1 MNDTIDHLQQAT
13 LRLSQEGS
21 LKDRL
26 TEAYAEFLLDVD
38 PLSLPD
44 CMRTDFESL
53 HAAMHSALP
62 QPRECVIRASVRKM
76 SNAEVRTYAALVVRA
91 FAILARSAETAATP
105 SRASRPGAAAPVVAL
120 FSESLRG

>member
-21 LKDRL
+21 MKDRL
-26 TEAYAEFLLDVD
+26 TEAYADHLAEID

-44 CMRTDFESL
+44 LLRAEFETL
-53 HAAMHSALP
+53 HGAMHSVVP

-76 SNAEVRTYAALVVRA
+76 SNNEVRAYAALVVRA
-91 FAILARSAETAATP
+91 FAMLARDEQGFAPPHRVTRT
-105 SRASRPGAAAPVVAL
+105 GAVAPVVSL
-120 FSESLRG
+120 FAEA